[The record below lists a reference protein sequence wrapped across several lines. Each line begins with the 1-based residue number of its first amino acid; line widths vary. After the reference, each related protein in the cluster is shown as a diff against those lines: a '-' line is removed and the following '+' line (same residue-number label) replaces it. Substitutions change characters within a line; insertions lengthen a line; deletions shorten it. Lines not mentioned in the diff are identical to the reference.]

1 MGCDLCGSESEM
13 FKAIV
18 EGSEMNVCQNCSKF
32 GKIINKPKQNFNLKS
47 KTIKKKQDKPETIFL
62 IVDNYAQL
70 IKTARE
76 KMKLKQEEVAKK
88 IAEKE
93 SLIHSIESGKHEP
106 NINLARKLERFYNIK
121 LVEEHKEE
129 NQNIG
134 KSNASGLTIGDL
146 IKKKN

>member
-1 MGCDLCGSESEM
+1 MGCELCGSESEM

-32 GKIINKPKQNFNLKS
+32 GKIINKPKQNFNLKP

-121 LVEEHKEE
+121 LIEEHKEE

-146 IKKKN
+146 IKK